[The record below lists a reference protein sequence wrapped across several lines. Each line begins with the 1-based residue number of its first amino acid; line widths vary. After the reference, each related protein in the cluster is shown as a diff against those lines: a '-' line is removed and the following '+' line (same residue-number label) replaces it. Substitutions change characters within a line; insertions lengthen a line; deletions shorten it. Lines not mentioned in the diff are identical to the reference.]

1 MLTVLIL
8 ALVGQAPPA
17 ASAAVPAVVTDVRQ
31 LSVATPTVLAEVDT
45 KKVHGE
51 PIGLAWNEDGTI
63 YLRVNQGP
71 DKTRHYQ
78 IATVPAISFTPSDSL
93 PAWAA
98 TYWFWKSGVVAPGDP
113 SLKIDV
119 EQHKENPHGAETS
132 RSMGGV
138 ASVLGGGQGAAT
150 TMNNTLAD
158 VVTMRFK
165 GQVVGEWINEAPQPG
180 MRFGWA
186 PAPMGVLAY
195 TESDGRLVLI
205 DRDGHKQP
213 VPGAIH
219 ALLPAWSLDGKQIL
233 FLQKKSPRLYLLM
246 VAAVR

>member
-1 MLTVLIL
+1 MLSMLIL

-17 ASAAVPAVVTDVRQ
+17 RPAAVPDVRQ

-63 YLRVNQGP
+63 YLRVTQGP
-71 DKTRHYQ
+71 DNTRHYK
-78 IATVPAISFTPSDSL
+78 IATVPAISFTQSDSL

-98 TYWFWKSGVVAPGDP
+98 AYWFWKSGMVAPGDP

-119 EQHKENPHGAETS
+119 EQRKENLHSTNTS

-138 ASVLGGGQGAAT
+138 ASVLGGSGGQGMAQ
-150 TMNNTLAD
+150 NTANTNSLVD

-165 GQVVGEWINEAPQPG
+165 GQVVGEWINETPQPG

-195 TESDGRLVLI
+195 TPSDGRLVLI

-233 FLQKKSPRLYLLM
+233 FLQKKSSRLYLLM